1 MIFGLLIVL
10 TVITVAVATQRFENE
25 FVNVCLALLIATIKA
40 TFVARY
46 FMHLKFEG
54 KLIWFI
60 FVVAA
65 ASVRVDHVRVDPG
78 YRARP
83 DARVQRCHREL
94 RETVADERVRM
105 RLRHRSTETQD
116 TEKRKGA
123 LATVILRLLPKDLA
137 NSFLSQILR
146 Q

>member
-1 MIFGLLIVL
+1 MSSAYAASPDNHGMAEVHGHKINYFMIFGLLIVL

-60 FVVAA
+60 FVVPLLLCVLITCALI
-65 ASVRVDHVRVDPG
+65 
-78 YRARP
+78 P
-83 DARVQRCHREL
+83 DIGRGRTHAFNDVIG
-94 RETVADERVRM
+94 
-105 RLRHRSTETQD
+105 SF
-116 TEKRKGA
+116 EK
-123 LATVILRLLPKDLA
+123 LLPAEK
-137 NSFLSQILR
+137 
-146 Q
+146 